1 MKTCSN
7 DLKGI
12 NNLPGIRDLGEKGS
26 NAAAQKMPAPPE
38 A

>member
-1 MKTCSN
+1 MKKCS
-7 DLKGI
+7 DYLKGI
-12 NNLPGIRDLGEKGS
+12 NNLPGIRNLVEKGS

>member
-7 DLKGI
+7 DLNGI
-12 NNLPGIRDLGEKGS
+12 NNLPGIRNLLEKGS
-26 NAAAQKMPAPPE
+26 IAAAQKMPALPE